1 MRPACTADK
10 ARRPCVSPLICDRHV
25 VTALCLDT
33 CTRGLS
39 IQWIMA
45 IGSFL
50 GSALRRSMCNVNLW
64 KLPPA
69 SLVGFENDASVET
82 WIIADCGIVTRGQ
95 AIDELY
101 NAAVQRK
108 IEDGEEDVATTMPLM
123 NCENKVTFSER
134 SYAHCSMYRY
144 VQLRP
149 FDSILGMS
157 YAHYPLPDQA
167 LSRRCIQ
174 GCMIA

>member
-1 MRPACTADK
+1 
-10 ARRPCVSPLICDRHV
+10 
-25 VTALCLDT
+25 
-33 CTRGLS
+33 
-39 IQWIMA
+39 
-45 IGSFL
+45 
-50 GSALRRSMCNVNLW
+50 MCNVNSW

-134 SYAHCSMYRY
+134 SYAHCSM
-144 VQLRP
+144 P
-149 FDSILGMS
+149 MF
-157 YAHYPLPDQA
+157 
-167 LSRRCIQ
+167 
-174 GCMIA
+174 